1 MIEDKN
7 KLTHILTSWP
17 TVVSDNV
24 VFKCLEQY
32 RVHSIWK
39 QPVVCCV
46 CGLLRQEID
55 LIDVSDGY
63 TGAIDFSI
71 LQSKDPHLIDV
82 SPFQYDCDAIT
93 NTILCKDGM
102 SISKEKK
109 TVLNVC
115 MECHSAL
122 KKKHIPRLALANYLY
137 RGEMPEEF
145 RDLTWKF
152 PDFFNRDLTK

>member
-1 MIEDKN
+1 M
-7 KLTHILTSWP
+7 HISTSWP
-17 TVVSDNV
+17 TLVPDDV
-24 VFKCLEQY
+24 VFKFLEQY
-32 RVHSIWK
+32 HVHSIWK

-46 CGLLRQEID
+46 CGLLRPKVD

-71 LQSKDPHLIDV
+71 LQSKDPHIIDV
-82 SPFQYDCDAIT
+82 SPFQYDCDVIN

-122 KKKHIPRLALANYLY
+122 KKNHIPRLALANHLY

-145 RDLTWKF
+145 
-152 PDFFNRDLTK
+152 